1 MNSKNLEKNKFTEFL
16 KKEIILIIAVILAI
30 ISSFV
35 SIPKLSYINFED
47 LILLFNLMVVIT
59 ALKEFKLLDY
69 IGTRLLHRD
78 KNLKRLYIV
87 MVFLTFFSS
96 MLITDDVA
104 LITFVP
110 LTLVLAKKAKFNPIK
125 LIIFQTIAAILGCSL
140 TPMGSSQNLYIF
152 TVFNLTPLE
161 FFSVTIPITIVSF
174 LILLG
179 FVLVQKNKTLDVV
192 IEEVKITQ
200 KKLIS
205 LYGFLFLLVLLSVFH
220 VLNYEYA
227 FVIIIIVTL
236 VVDRKLFLKVDY
248 SLILT
253 FTAFFVFIGNVS
265 ALESVKHEISG
276 ILTNNVHTYFIGL
289 GISQL
294 ISNVPTTLLLS
305 PFTHNYKALLLGVN
319 NGGLFSLI
327 GSMAS
332 IISYKFAVS
341 GTKTAPIKYIGTFA
355 LYSAISLAVLI
366 PASYFILTVL

>member
-125 LIIFQTIAAILGCSL
+125 LIVFQTIAAILGCSL

-276 ILTNNVHTYFIGL
+276 ILTNNIHTYFIGL